1 MTLAVALPN
10 WVGDAVMA
18 TPTLRALRAR
28 FPGERI
34 VGVLRPYVRPVLDP
48 NPWIDDYIETG
59 KSAVEF
65 RRAAARLRC
74 ERAEAGVLMPN
85 SLRIALLFWWGK
97 VRRRIGYERGGRG
110 VLLTERLSPP
120 REKGRLVPSPMITHY
135 LRLAEALGAATTD
148 RRMELFSTEADEAAA
163 AAAYQAAGL
172 QAASTLILAP
182 GYAFGPSKGWPVEHW
197 AALVR
202 GARQRFGLASA
213 ILCGRSEAPLA
224 AAISEAAGGCP
235 ALHDK
240 GITLASARAV
250 VRRARA
256 MVAGDSGLRHYA
268 AAFGRPVVALFGPT
282 HIEWTETWHPK
293 EVRLQAALPCGPCQ
307 EPVCPIQPP
316 SLDPEALDGQP
327 RLLRRRRPGT
337 AECMWKIK
345 PEEALDALA
354 EALGRDSGASET

>member
-28 FPGERI
+28 FPDERI

-48 NPWIDDYIETG
+48 NPWIDEYIEAG
-59 KSAVEF
+59 KSAADF
-65 RRAAARLRC
+65 RRAAARLRR
-74 ERAEAGVLMPN
+74 ERAEVGVLMPN
-85 SLRIALLFWWGK
+85 SLRSALLFWMGK

-110 VLLTERLSPP
+110 VLLTERLAPP
-120 REKGRLVPSPMITHY
+120 RREGRLVPSSMITYY
-135 LRLAEALGAATTD
+135 LHLAAFLGASGAD
-148 RRMELFSTEADEAAA
+148 RRMELFATDEDEADAS
-163 AAAYQAAGL
+163 AAYQAAGL
-172 QAASTLILAP
+172 DAARTLLLAP

-197 AALVR
+197 AAILR
-202 GARQRFGLASA
+202 GARDRFGLASA
-213 ILCGRSEAPLA
+213 ILCSPAEAPIA

-235 ALHDK
+235 TFHDK

-256 MVAGDSGLRHYA
+256 MVAVDSGLRHYA

-282 HIEWTETWHPK
+282 HIEWTETWYPK
-293 EVRLQAALPCGPCQ
+293 EVRLQAVLPCGPCQ
-307 EPVCPIQPP
+307 EPICPT
-316 SLDPEALDGQP
+316 
-327 RLLRRRRPGT
+327 GT

-354 EALGRDSGASET
+354 EALRRDEPHAAK